1 MTKVWYNPYMWKN
14 TQTGKRTVREMSEA
28 EKKKDRR
35 VIRTK
40 KAIRGAFAKLI
51 VEKDAAKITIKEIA
65 EIADVDRKTI
75 YNYYASIYEIWEDL
89 ESELIA
95 NFEKITENVRYDIEK
110 PQQVFEVL
118 VRLISENMEMYSL
131 LLQSRPDPR
140 ITGKLYTC
148 LRGKVLE
155 TIETSQRVKA
165 DRVELAADFIT
176 GAIYSCYHKWFMDGR
191 KMPLEEITESLGDMI
206 VNGVSAYLI
215 RD

>member
-1 MTKVWYNPYMWKN
+1 MKKVWYNPYMWKN